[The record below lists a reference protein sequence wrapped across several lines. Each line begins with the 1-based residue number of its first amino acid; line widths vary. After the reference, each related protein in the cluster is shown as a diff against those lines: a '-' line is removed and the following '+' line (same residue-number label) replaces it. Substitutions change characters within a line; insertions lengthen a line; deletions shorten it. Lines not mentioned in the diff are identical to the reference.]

1 MQPALQ
7 PFLQALNVNV
17 FHCPRATTGSHK
29 RIVLLFVV
37 LQADTTSYII
47 IIISIVAF
55 FSSRLAIV
63 LVVESIA
70 MGVDLRLAQILV
82 FLESVF
88 LFLILLIQNV
98 KACANFFYSKTQS
111 TQFYLIVELQS
122 VVLFKKIFQFV
133 NLLNET
139 LFNCF

>member
-1 MQPALQ
+1 MNYFIVPEQRQGATNGLSSSLSSYRQ
-7 PFLQALNVNV
+7 IRQA
-17 FHCPRATTGSHK
+17 
-29 RIVLLFVV
+29 ILL
-37 LQADTTSYII
+37 LL
-47 IIISIVAF
+47 ISIVVSNDREPQTDF